1 MTNREFEDAVAAFQ
15 RGGRKAI
22 KTDIQ
27 ERVFVAVG
35 QVMRNRL
42 RLPDNEPYDAPTFP
56 QRSPPSVLT
65 TAACGGLR
73 SAPDCRT
80 RRAFLV

>member
-27 ERVFVAVG
+27 ERVFVVPK
-35 QVMRNRL
+35 L
-42 RLPDNEPYDAPTFP
+42 I
-56 QRSPPSVLT
+56 
-65 TAACGGLR
+65 
-73 SAPDCRT
+73 
-80 RRAFLV
+80 